1 MTSSDDPKLG
11 DLKKLLRRINK
22 IDPEQRRSSPTRPNP
37 SPEKNHNPSAPAA
50 SDALRLQQALA
61 EPASSTSPPSSAPP
75 AADALLSLQN
85 RTDREASAPFE
96 NDTPDLPAIVKRS
109 LPVVTET
116 EPGNGSMA
124 MRTVLI
130 ASITAAVVSG
140 LATAGTVFWLTGGFE
155 QVLSSKPVPLPTTQI
170 TKQLERPTRTA
181 DLDEAPVSEQPPQQ
195 TSLAAQAEPA
205 NAQDAEQTAPASEAQ
220 VAEAE
225 ITPPKPRLASVT
237 PDEADNASSSSS
249 SSSSSG
255 AAEPEAASSDEA
267 VVPAQAAP
275 TQAGTGDAAEPAT
288 SGPDTDQLPL
298 QVASVE
304 TTSAKIAAEVIS
316 DRERIFTPLTTVK
329 DAPDRPIA
337 TVTKALQ
344 NNRVLFVGADSTP
357 PVSVI
362 VAQPT
367 DANSQLNSDAAIE
380 VAARTIQAVD
390 APLEEADENQAE
402 AANTQPA
409 GSPEPQV
416 SALAETPAQIDPPKV
431 PTLVAPQEVDI
442 PVGTA
447 FDFPVHIDGP
457 ADELEGHYVL
467 IDGLKRGSRPS
478 EGIELVFDTWRLN
491 VDQMSGL
498 KMTVPAGFAHRMRV
512 NVQLRRPDGTTRQQ
526 ASVVFKMPGDAQR
539 ILRET
544 VEPQSLSA
552 EARDQT
558 DQGAVQIDNG
568 NLPAARVLFGRAADA
583 GSISAAL
590 LMAGSYDPSF
600 VDLYK
605 TTTAPQPDVDVAL
618 TWYKRAMKLGSDIA
632 ASRIAELARE

>member
-1 MTSSDDPKLG
+1 M
-11 DLKKLLRRINK
+11 
-22 IDPEQRRSSPTRPNP
+22 
-37 SPEKNHNPSAPAA
+37 
-50 SDALRLQQALA
+50 
-61 EPASSTSPPSSAPP
+61 
-75 AADALLSLQN
+75 LSLQN

-170 TKQLERPTRTA
+170 TKQLEKPTATA
-181 DLDEAPVSEQPPQQ
+181 ETAANPASEQPPEQ
-195 TSLAAQAEPA
+195 TSLAAQVEPA
-205 NAQDAEQTAPASEAQ
+205 DAQ
-220 VAEAE
+220 VAERSAPAGETENAVAE

-237 PDEADNASSSSS
+237 PDEADNASSSTSS
-249 SSSSSG
+249 TSSTSSSG
-255 AAEPEAASSDEA
+255 AAEPDAASSDEA

-275 TQAGTGDAAEPAT
+275 KQAGTGDAAEPAAT
-288 SGPDTDQLPL
+288 SAPDTDQLPL

-316 DRERIFTPLTTVK
+316 DRERIFTPLATAK
-329 DAPDRPIA
+329 DAPDRPIP

-344 NNRVLFVGADSTP
+344 NNRVLFVGATSTP

-367 DANSQLNSDAAIE
+367 DASSQLNSGAAIE

-402 AANTQPA
+402 TANTPPA

-491 VDQMSGL
+491 VDQLSGL
-498 KMTVPAGFAHRMRV
+498 QMTVPAGFSHRMRV

-583 GSISAAL
+583 GSISATL

-600 VDLYK
+600 VGLYK
-605 TTTAPQPDVDVAL
+605 TTTAPKPDVDEAL
-618 TWYKRAMKLGSDIA
+618 TWYKRAMQLGSDIA